1 MSLNHRS
8 LGKDTLGRTVLY
20 ITLILTVA
28 IFLLP
33 VYWVFIKAVN
43 GPIAIFKYP
52 PDLFPKRF
60 SLENFRNG
68 FQNYG
73 TLLGFFNTLK
83 VVGINMAGTAIVSA
97 IVAYGF
103 ARMDFPG
110 RNTLF
115 IIVIASILIPWDVK
129 VIPQFMQFSKLG
141 WTNTF
146 LPLIVPMMFGFPFY
160 IFVFR
165 QFIIQIPYELDEAG
179 IIDGCSRIG
188 VFFRILLPLLKPP
201 IMTVLVYEFVRG
213 WNDFLDP
220 LIYLGKMSKYT
231 LSLSIFYMITPFQMD
246 WGAVMAIS
254 ALAVLFPVLVFFFLQ
269 KYLFGGL
276 SFSGLKG

>member
-1 MSLNHRS
+1 MNPITGFDGFKW
-8 LGKDTLGRTVLY
+8 GKVL
-20 ITLILTVA
+20 LLLLLVFTVA
-28 IFLLP
+28 FFLLP
-33 VYWVFIKAVN
+33 VYWVFIKAIN
-43 GPIAIFKYP
+43 GPIAMFKYP
-52 PDLFPKRF
+52 PDLFPKRI
-60 SLENFRNG
+60 SLENFRNA
-68 FQNYG
+68 FQNYNS
-73 TLLGFFNTLK
+73 LLGFLNTMK
-83 VVGINMAGTAIVSA
+83 IVVITMTGTTIVSA

-110 RNTLF
+110 RNILF

-129 VIPQFMQFSKLG
+129 VIPQFMQFSYLG

-165 QFIIQIPYELDEAG
+165 QFIIQIPYELDEAA
-179 IIDGCSRIG
+179 IIDGTSRLG

-220 LIYLGKMSKYT
+220 LIYLSKMSKYT
-231 LSLSIFYMITPFQMD
+231 LSLSIYYMITPFQMD
-246 WGAVMAIS
+246 WGAVMAVS
-254 ALAVLFPVLVFFFLQ
+254 ALAVLFPVIVFFILQ

>member
-1 MSLNHRS
+1 MKSNNVLTRMPW
-8 LGKDTLGRTVLY
+8 GRLLLFAL
-20 ITLILTVA
+20 LILTVA
-28 IFLLP
+28 FFLLP

-43 GPIAIFKYP
+43 GPIALFKYP

-68 FQNYG
+68 FSNYNS
-73 TLLGFFNTLK
+73 LAGFLNTLK
-83 VVGINMAGTAIVSA
+83 IVSINMVGTTLVSA
-97 IVAYGF
+97 VVAYGF
-103 ARMDFPG
+103 SRMDFPG
-110 RNTLF
+110 RNVLF

-129 VIPQFMQFSKLG
+129 VIPQFMQFSALG

-165 QFIIQIPYELDEAG
+165 QFIIQIPYELDEAA
-179 IIDGCSRIG
+179 IIDGAGRLG
-188 VFFRILLPLLKPP
+188 VFVRILLPLLKPP

-220 LIYLGKMSKYT
+220 LIYLSKMSRYT
-231 LSLSIFYMITPFQMD
+231 LSLSIFYMISPFQMD

-254 ALAVLFPVLVFFFLQ
+254 ALAVLFPVLVFFLLQ

>member
-1 MSLNHRS
+1 MNNKRSISSLF
-8 LGKDTLGRTVLY
+8 GRTVLF
-20 ITLILTVA
+20 LILIITVVT
-28 IFLLP
+28 FLIP

-43 GPIAIFKYP
+43 GPIALFKYP

-60 SLENFRNG
+60 SLDNFREG
-68 FQNYG
+68 FQHYNIIV
-73 TLLGFFNTLK
+73 GFINTLK
-83 VVGINMAGTAIVSA
+83 IVFINMVGTTLVSA

-103 ARMDFPG
+103 SRMVFPG
-110 RNTLF
+110 RNILF
-115 IIVIASILIPWDVK
+115 VIVISSILIPWDVK
-129 VIPQFMQFSKLG
+129 VIPQFMEFSHLG

-179 IIDGCSRIG
+179 IIDGSSRIG
-188 VFFRILLPLLKPP
+188 IFFRILLPLLKPP
-201 IMTVLVYEFVRG
+201 IMTVMVYEFVRS

-220 LIYLGKMSKYT
+220 LIYLSKMSTYT
-231 LSLSIFYMITPFQMD
+231 LTLTIYYMITPFQMN
-246 WGAVMAIS
+246 WGAVMAMS
-254 ALAVLFPVLVFFFLQ
+254 ALAVLFPVLVFFVLQ
-269 KYLFGGL
+269 KFLFGGL

>member
-1 MSLNHRS
+1 MP
-8 LGKDTLGRTVLY
+8 GKKKISQTTGKILLFV
-20 ITLILTVA
+20 ILIITVA
-28 IFLLP
+28 TFLLP
-33 VYWVFIKAVN
+33 VYWVFVKAIN
-43 GPIAIFKYP
+43 GPIALFKYP

-60 SLENFRNG
+60 SLVNFQRAFDHFNIVGG
-68 FQNYG
+68 FI
-73 TLLGFFNTLK
+73 NTLK
-83 VVGINMAGTAIVSA
+83 VLSVNIVGTTIVSA

-110 RNTLF
+110 RNVLF

-129 VIPQFMQFSKLG
+129 VIPQFMEFSKLG

-146 LPLIVPMMFGFPFY
+146 LPLIVPMLFGFPFY

-179 IIDGCSRIG
+179 IIDGCSRLC
-188 VFFRILLPLLKPP
+188 VFFRILFPLLYPP
-201 IMTVLVYEFVRG
+201 IMTVMVYEFVRS

-220 LIYLGKMSKYT
+220 LIYLSKMSNYT
-231 LSLSIFYMITPFQMD
+231 LTLTIYYMISPFQMD

-254 ALAVLFPVLVFFFLQ
+254 ALAVLFPVLVFFLMQ

>member
-1 MSLNHRS
+1 MLINKNISTIVYKTAIFL
-8 LGKDTLGRTVLY
+8 LLVVTV
-20 ITLILTVA
+20 V

-33 VYWVFIKAVN
+33 VYWVFIKAIN

-60 SLENFRNG
+60 SLENFRRG
-68 FQNYG
+68 FQDFD
-73 TLLGFFNTLK
+73 TITGFVNTLK
-83 VVGINMAGTAIVSA
+83 IVTINIAGTTIVSA

-110 RNTLF
+110 RNIFF

-129 VIPQFMQFSKLG
+129 VIPQFMEFSYLG

-179 IIDGCSRIG
+179 IIDGCSRLGI
-188 VFFRILLPLLKPP
+188 FFRILLPLLKPP
-201 IMTVLVYEFVRG
+201 ILTVMVYEFVRS

-220 LIYLGKMSKYT
+220 LIYLSKMSKYT
-231 LSLSIFYMITPFQMD
+231 LSLTIYYMITPFQMD

-254 ALAVLFPVLVFFFLQ
+254 SLAVLFPVLVFFLMQ

>member
-1 MSLNHRS
+1 MILNS
-8 LGKDTLGRTVLY
+8 RTASSHL
-20 ITLILTVA
+20 TRGFLFFLLLITVA

-43 GPIAIFKYP
+43 GPIALFKYP

-68 FQNYG
+68 FQNYNS
-73 TLLGFFNTLK
+73 LVGFKNTLMI
-83 VVGINMAGTAIVSA
+83 VAINMAGTTIVSA
-97 IVAYGF
+97 LVAYGF
-103 ARMDFPG
+103 ARMNFPG
-110 RNTLF
+110 RNVLF

-129 VIPQFMQFSKLG
+129 VIPQFMQFSYLG

-146 LPLIVPMMFGFPFY
+146 LPLIVPMMFGYSFY

-165 QFIIQIPYELDEAG
+165 QFIIQIPYELDEAS

-201 IMTVLVYEFVRG
+201 IMTVLVYEFVRS

-220 LIYLGKMSKYT
+220 LIYLSKMSKYT
-231 LSLSIFYMITPFQMD
+231 LSLSIYYMISAFQMD
-246 WGAVMAIS
+246 WGAAMAIS
-254 ALAVLFPVLVFFFLQ
+254 ALAVLFPILVFFFLQ

>member
-1 MSLNHRS
+1 MIPNKRTISQIT
-8 LGKDTLGRTVLY
+8 GKLLLFLLLVF
-20 ITLILTVA
+20 TVA
-28 IFLLP
+28 TFLLP
-33 VYWVFIKAVN
+33 VYWVFVKAIN
-43 GPIAIFKYP
+43 GPIALFKYP

-60 SLENFRNG
+60 SLINFQHG
-68 FQNYG
+68 FQHFNIVGGFINTMKIVVVNIIG
-73 TLLGFFNTLK
+73 TT
-83 VVGINMAGTAIVSA
+83 IISA

-110 RNTLF
+110 RNVLF

-129 VIPQFMQFSKLG
+129 VIPQFMEFSKLG

-179 IIDGCSRIG
+179 IIDGCGRLC
-188 VFFRILLPLLKPP
+188 VFFRILLPLLSPP
-201 IMTVLVYEFVRG
+201 IMTVMVYEFVRS

-220 LIYLGKMSKYT
+220 LIYLSKMSNYT
-231 LSLSIFYMITPFQMD
+231 LTLTIYYMISPYQMD
-246 WGAVMAIS
+246 WGSVMAIS
-254 ALAVLFPVLVFFFLQ
+254 ALAVLFPVLVFFLMQ

>member
-1 MSLNHRS
+1 MLINKNISTIVYKTAIFL
-8 LGKDTLGRTVLY
+8 LLVVTV
-20 ITLILTVA
+20 V

-33 VYWVFIKAVN
+33 VYWVFIKAIN

-60 SLENFRNG
+60 SLENFRRG
-68 FQNYG
+68 FQDFD
-73 TLLGFFNTLK
+73 TITGFVNTLK
-83 VVGINMAGTAIVSA
+83 IVVINIAGTTIVSA

-110 RNTLF
+110 RNIFF

-129 VIPQFMQFSKLG
+129 VIPQFMEFSYLG

-179 IIDGCSRIG
+179 IIDGCSRLGI
-188 VFFRILLPLLKPP
+188 FFRILLPLLKPP
-201 IMTVLVYEFVRG
+201 ILTVMVYEFVRS

-220 LIYLGKMSKYT
+220 LIYLSKMSKYT
-231 LSLSIFYMITPFQMD
+231 LSLTIYYMITPFQMD

-254 ALAVLFPVLVFFFLQ
+254 SLAVLFPVLVFFLMQ

>member
-1 MSLNHRS
+1 MIPNNKNALNLLSRW
-8 LGKDTLGRTVLY
+8 LLFLLLIATVF
-20 ITLILTVA
+20 T
-28 IFLLP
+28 FLLP
-33 VYWVFIKAVN
+33 VYWVFIKAIN

-60 SLENFRNG
+60 SLDNFRRG
-68 FQNYG
+68 FENYD
-73 TLLGFFNTLK
+73 TLTGFLNTLK
-83 VVGINMAGTAIVSA
+83 IVGINIAGTTMVSA
-97 IVAYGF
+97 MVAYGF
-103 ARMDFPG
+103 ARMNFPG
-110 RNTLF
+110 RNIFF

-129 VIPQFMQFSKLG
+129 VIPQFMQFSYLG

-179 IIDGCSRIG
+179 IIDGCGRLG

-201 IMTVLVYEFVRG
+201 IMTVMVYEFVRS

-220 LIYLGKMSKYT
+220 LIYLSKMSKYT
-231 LSLSIFYMITPFQMD
+231 LSLNIFYMITPFQMD

-254 ALAVLFPVLVFFFLQ
+254 SLAVLFPVLVFFFMQ

>member
-1 MSLNHRS
+1 MILNNKKILDRFS
-8 LGKDTLGRTVLY
+8 RWLFFLLLIVTV
-20 ITLILTVA
+20 IT
-28 IFLLP
+28 FLLP

-60 SLENFRNG
+60 SLVNFQKG
-68 FQNYG
+68 FQDYN
-73 TLLGFFNTLK
+73 TMAGFINTLK
-83 VVGINMAGTAIVSA
+83 IVAVNIAGTTIVSA

-110 RNTLF
+110 RNIFF

-129 VIPQFMQFSKLG
+129 VIPQFMEFSYLG

-179 IIDGCSRIG
+179 IIDGCGRLG

-201 IMTVLVYEFVRG
+201 IMTVMVYEFVRS

-220 LIYLGKMSKYT
+220 LIYLSKMSKYT
-231 LSLSIFYMITPFQMD
+231 LSLNIFYMITPFQMD

-254 ALAVLFPVLVFFFLQ
+254 SLAVLFPVLVFFFMQ